1 MRRQVPDVARG
12 EHVAQYVA
20 RVDDGERAEL
30 PLREEDKGLRRGK
43 PLFLSKV
50 RVAALLRMWLTH
62 AVPLE
67 VARARASS
75 SSVIRANFY

>member
-1 MRRQVPDVARG
+1 MPRLLRHRYQPSLYLDVHG
-12 EHVAQYVA
+12 
-20 RVDDGERAEL
+20 
-30 PLREEDKGLRRGK
+30 EEDKGLRRGK
-43 PLFLSKV
+43 PLYLSKL